1 MTNEMRGNASLVER
15 KAMMAQL
22 VMGQSKMYENALPE
36 INPSY
41 RLLLGPGPCN
51 VDPCVLR
58 IASAPQLGHIDPEF
72 FAILEETAQF
82 LRQVFQTKNEMTLCV
97 SGSGFSG
104 AEAVLSN
111 LLEPGDRLIAGSLG
125 FFSGKIVEISERAG
139 AQVVNLETELGKP
152 LAPETLEQAFQEN
165 PGAKIFA
172 TAIAETSTGLWQP
185 LDELE
190 RITHQHGALFVVDAV
205 CGLGGVPMNVD
216 QMKIDACYAGSQK
229 SLGALP
235 GLAPVTL
242 NERAVQTIKSRKKPV
257 QSYYL
262 DLQNLHRYWNG
273 DHTYH
278 HTSCSNLIYGL
289 NEALRIAQEEGLEA
303 RWARH
308 QLNGDALKAGIEA
321 MGLKVFTQPGY
332 ALSVLTAISLPEGVD
347 EMAVR
352 DGLLREYDIE
362 IGGGFGPLKG
372 HLIRIGLMGYNSNRK
387 NVEIVLS
394 ALEHILPR
402 CGFKPNVGAAL
413 PAADAVYQSRN
424 R

>member
-1 MTNEMRGNASLVER
+1 MRHEANLKKGNRMT
-15 KAMMAQL
+15 QL
-22 VMGQSKMYENALPE
+22 VMGKSEIYEHALPE

-51 VDPCVLR
+51 VDPRILR
-58 IASAPQLGHIDPEF
+58 VASAPQLGHIDPEF
-72 FAILEETAQF
+72 FAILEETAGL
-82 LRQVFQTKNEMTLCV
+82 LRQVFQTKNEMTLCI

-111 LLEPGDRLIAGSLG
+111 LLEEGDTIIAGSLG
-125 FFSGKIVEISERAG
+125 FFSGMIVEISERAG
-139 AQVVNLETELGKP
+139 AKVVNLTTELGQP
-152 LAPETLEQAFQEN
+152 LTAETLEQAFEEH
-165 PGAKIFA
+165 PEAKVFA

-185 LDELE
+185 LEELE
-190 RITHQHGALFVVDAV
+190 RVTHAHGALFVVDAV

-216 QMKIDACYAGSQK
+216 SMKIDACYAGSQK

-242 NERAVQTIKSRKKPV
+242 NERAIEVIKKRKRPV

-262 DLQNLHRYWNG
+262 DLHHLNRYWNG

-278 HTSCSNLIYGL
+278 HTACSNLIYGMR
-289 NEALRIAQEEGLEA
+289 ESLRIAQEEGLEA

-308 QLNGDALKAGIEA
+308 QLHGDALKAGVKA
-321 MGLKVFTQPGY
+321 LGLSILTQPGY
-332 ALSVLTAISLPEGVD
+332 ELSVLTAISLPEGVD
-347 EMAVR
+347 ELAIR
-352 DGLLREYDIE
+352 QGLLEEYNIE

-372 HLIRIGLMGYNSNRK
+372 RLIRIGLMGYNSCRK
-387 NVEIVLS
+387 NVDTILA

-402 CGFKPNVGAAL
+402 CGLQPDTGAAL
-413 PAADAVYQSRN
+413 AAADAVYKN
-424 R
+424 RS

>member
-1 MTNEMRGNASLVER
+1 
-15 KAMMAQL
+15 MMAQL
-22 VMGQSKMYENALPE
+22 VMGQSKAYENAIPE

-51 VDPCVLR
+51 VDPRVLR

-82 LRQVFQTKNEMTLCV
+82 LRWVFQTKNEMTLCV

-111 LLEPGDRLIAGSLG
+111 LLEQGDTLIAGSLG

-139 AQVVNLETELGKP
+139 AKVVNLEIELGKP
-152 LAPETLEQAFQEN
+152 LTAETLEQAFQEN

-185 LDELE
+185 LNELE
-190 RITHQHGALFVVDAV
+190 RVTHEHGALFVVDAV

-216 QMKIDACYAGSQK
+216 EMKIDACYAGSQK

-242 NERAVQTIKSRKKPV
+242 NQRAVEVIRNRKTPV

-262 DLQNLHRYWNG
+262 DLPDLHRYWNG

-278 HTSCSNLIYGL
+278 HTACSNVVYTMH
-289 NEALRIAQEEGLEA
+289 EALRILLEEGLEA

-308 QLNGDALKAGIEA
+308 KLNGEALRAGIKA
-321 MGLKVFTQPGY
+321 MGLSILTEPGY
-332 ALSVLTAISLPEGVD
+332 ELPVLTAITLREGID
-347 EMAVR
+347 EVAVR
-352 DGLLREYDIE
+352 NALLDEYSIE
-362 IGGGFGPLKG
+362 IGGGFGALKG
-372 HLIRIGLMGYNSNRK
+372 RLIRIGLMGYNSCRK
-387 NVEIVLS
+387 NVDTVLA
-394 ALEHILPR
+394 ALEHVLPR
-402 CGFKPNVGAAL
+402 CGFQPEVGAAL
-413 PAADAVYQSRN
+413 AAADAVYKNQK
-424 R
+424 